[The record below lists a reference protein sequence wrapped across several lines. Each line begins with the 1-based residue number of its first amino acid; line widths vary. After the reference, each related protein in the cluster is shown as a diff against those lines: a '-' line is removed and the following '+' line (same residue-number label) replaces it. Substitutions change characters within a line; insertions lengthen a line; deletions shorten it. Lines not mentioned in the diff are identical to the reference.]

1 LAATVVIVA
10 YSWRP
15 WEDGPAPVP
24 NPIADI
30 EEIDTTPPPTWMAY
44 RQVLGRSD
52 ESLDELLDYHGA
64 SLLTSGESS
73 TDLGSLYHELLPN

>member
-30 EEIDTTPPPTWMAY
+30 EEIDTTPPH
-44 RQVLGRSD
+44 VGRRRK
-52 ESLDELLDYHGA
+52 
-64 SLLTSGESS
+64 
-73 TDLGSLYHELLPN
+73 